1 MSLRAANELLQKELL
16 SGATPR
22 TTWETNKNSTH
33 INGDVNASD
42 EWSLKTAKNHTVKS
56 RKQGQSA
63 TAIAGQVIKTVNR
76 YTPLAKVHADNVGT
90 IPVIVND
97 ISTKRRAKVN
107 NRNTSCRVNG
117 GIGEKKWKKK
127 KIIVIGYTQVRG
139 CARGIANCFTKE
151 FEFVEQ

>member
-1 MSLRAANELLQKELL
+1 
-16 SGATPR
+16 
-22 TTWETNKNSTH
+22 
-33 INGDVNASD
+33 VNASD
-42 EWSLKTAKNHTVKS
+42 EWSLNAAKNHTVKS
-56 RKQGQSA
+56 RKHGQSA

-117 GIGEKKWKKK
+117 GIGEKKRKKK
-127 KIIVIGYTQVRG
+127 KIIVIGDSQARG
-139 CARGIANCFTKE
+139 CARGIANCFSKE

>member
-76 YTPLAKVHADNVGT
+76 YTPLAKVHTDNVGI
-90 IPVIVND
+90 IPVIVNGD
-97 ISTKRRAKVN
+97 VSTKRNAKVN
-107 NRNTSCRVNG
+107 NRNTSRRVNG
-117 GIGEKKWKKK
+117 GIGEKKRKKRK
-127 KIIVIGYTQVRG
+127 SS
-139 CARGIANCFTKE
+139 
-151 FEFVEQ
+151 